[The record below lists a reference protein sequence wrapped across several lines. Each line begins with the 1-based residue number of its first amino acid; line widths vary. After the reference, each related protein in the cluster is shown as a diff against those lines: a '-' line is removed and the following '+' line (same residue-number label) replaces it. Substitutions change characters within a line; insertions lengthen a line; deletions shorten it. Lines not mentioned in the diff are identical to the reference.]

1 MKMNADY
8 RIDYI
13 LNKGDQIYTDH
24 EIYTIT
30 GEPLGFGGSSIL
42 YPACRQGSKLDVTIK
57 EWFPRFPENYERRNG
72 IIQPKNSGDSITKK
86 ENRERFEAELKMG
99 EEIRNATA
107 IRAINLWGILKP
119 TKLIIG
125 GKEEAESD
133 VSNGLFSVMERMDK
147 KGKSF
152 NQLLKYI
159 SEKPSDGHP
168 LKTGGLPKIHTTAL
182 IMEQVL
188 AALQRVHKAGENG
201 FVFGDISD
209 GNLYFADCELEE
221 GEIGTG
227 MLLDFGCSRPL
238 IDGKRTDVIGGS
250 VFSSR
255 GFIPPELLP
264 EQWAQGDGTISIQSD
279 IFSAGCLMLR
289 CLFPIQYWDH
299 FGPSPVIGPRT
310 IQRDDAKRLGIGE
323 RLRQYVNRILA
334 KSMAD
339 EPTMRYADA
348 TAMLLDIRH
357 LKECCGP
364 VLSWENGL
372 TSDILACAV
381 ERRWKESEI
390 NLSVTNNEEN
400 RAYINILSN
409 AKEVVVFTDENG
421 GVFSFQDVAENRAAP
436 TNYCVDMFPWPGR
449 NNLLYYLIRNNIS
462 SAEVVPL
469 YLTSSASGKKITLHE
484 LSKLIAKQYLNTAT
498 NETVD
503 AVSQVLTSPQTHK
516 LLCIVD
522 NGSGWV
528 HIVTPI
534 TDPIAMQ
541 KLTCQC
547 KDYSSILQL
556 SNKLI
561 ENDLYSLV
569 KEWLEIARAKGFA
582 DATDRLGE
590 LYLYGLGGE
599 HDPGKAWDLFMEATQ
614 MDRGSKASVYKHLGD
629 MWMESEH
636 DPNHVIR
643 KNPFYAWLHYNKAQ
657 ILGYSGLDATIN
669 KARSATDHELSLL
682 LDDEMLER
690 MGAFFLVPSDYRCH
704 HIKNAYYSKI
714 SDMLAQGASMEWVS
728 KMTGLSISEIKRVIQ
743 CNKIG
748 ELKERGYSAERI
760 SEELR
765 IPVDEV
771 YFEIAGIMD
780 SVRIYSIRRH

>member
-8 RIDYI
+8 RVDYI

-42 YPACRQGSKLDVTIK
+42 YPAYRRGSNLEVAIK
-57 EWFPRFPENYERRNG
+57 EWFPRFPENFERRNG
-72 IIQPKNSGDSITKK
+72 IIQPRDPNDAVILDEHRK
-86 ENRERFEAELKMG
+86 RFEAELMMG
-99 EEIRNATA
+99 EQVRNNTV
-107 IRAINLWGILKP
+107 RAIHLWGILKP
-119 TKLIIG
+119 TKLIIK

-133 VSNGLFSVMERMDK
+133 VSKGMFAVMERMDH

-152 NQLLKYI
+152 NQLLRHI
-159 SEKPSDGHP
+159 SEKPSDDSP
-168 LKTGGLPKIHTTAL
+168 LKTGGLPNIHTTVL
-182 IMEQVL
+182 IIEQVL
-188 AALQRVHKAGENG
+188 LALQRVHEAGENG
-201 FVFGDISD
+201 YIFGDIQD
-209 GNLYFADCELEE
+209 GNIYFADCRLEQ
-221 GEIGTG
+221 GDIGTG

-238 IDGKRTDVIGGS
+238 IDGKKTDVIGGS

-264 EQWAQGDGTISIQSD
+264 EQWEQGDGTISIQAD
-279 IFSAGCLMLR
+279 IFSVGCLMLH
-289 CLFPIQYWDH
+289 CLFPKEYWEH
-299 FGPSPVIGPRT
+299 FGTSPVIGPRT

-323 RLRQYVNRILA
+323 RLRQYINRILA
-334 KSMAD
+334 KSMAA

-381 ERRWKESEI
+381 EQRWKETEI
-390 NLSVTNNEEN
+390 SLNITNNEDN

-409 AKEVVVFTDENG
+409 AKEVIVFADEDG
-421 GVFSFQDVAENRAAP
+421 RAFSFQEIVENNSVP
-436 TNYCVDMFPWPGR
+436 MNYCVDMFPLPGR

-462 SAEVVPL
+462 SAEMVPI
-469 YLTSSASGKKITLHE
+469 YLTRPVSSKKITLHE
-484 LSKLIAKQYLNTAT
+484 LSKLIAKQYLNSAT
-498 NETVD
+498 NETID
-503 AVSQVLTSPQTHK
+503 AVSKVLTSPQAHK

-522 NGSGWV
+522 NGRDWL

-534 TDPIAMQ
+534 TDPIPIQ

-547 KDYSSILQL
+547 KDYSSILHL

-561 ENDLYSLV
+561 ENELYSLA
-569 KEWLEIARAKGFA
+569 KEWLECARAKGFS

-590 LYLYGLGGE
+590 LYLYGLGGKP
-599 HDPGKAWDLFMEATQ
+599 DPAMAWDLFEEAIKKEY
-614 MDRGSKASVYKHLGD
+614 GSKASAYMHMGD
-629 MWMESEH
+629 MLMGSKY
-636 DPNHVIR
+636 DPTHEVR
-643 KNPFYAWLHYNKAQ
+643 ENPWYAWMHYRYAR
-657 ILGYSGLDATIN
+657 ILGCSEIDEKIN
-669 KARSATDHELSLL
+669 EARSATDRELTLL
-682 LDDEMLER
+682 LCVERER
-690 MGAFFLVPSDYRCH
+690 MGAFFLVPSDYRCY
-704 HIKNAYYSKI
+704 HIKSRYYSEI
-714 SDMLAQGASMEWVS
+714 AAMLDQRDSMEWVG
-728 KMTGLSISEIKRVIQ
+728 TVHGLSDSEINRILQ

-760 SEELR
+760 SEELQ
-765 IPVDEV
+765 IPVDDV
-771 YFEIAGIMD
+771 YIEIHGIMETLWTFR
-780 SVRIYSIRRH
+780 VRRT